1 MPFIQLVVC
10 NGAAGIAAAA
20 AAASK
25 ADVTI
30 VVAGMVR
37 CAQLRFSM
45 IAYERVQRVT
55 VSW

>member
-1 MPFIQLVVC
+1 MPLILLVAC

-30 VVAGMVR
+30 IVAGMVR
-37 CAQLRFSM
+37 CAKLLFSV
-45 IAYERVQRVT
+45 AVYERATYDVLR
-55 VSW
+55 